1 MFKKKKLLITTALS
15 GLMVSGALAQQ
26 STPPA
31 GAQPSQPS
39 AADKQSQPGAM
50 QNQNQSGSSMQSQT
64 QKSPPATTAAT
75 TPGKESPKFVQSQSP
90 DQFLASKFNGMDVV
104 GADNK
109 KIGDVNDILF
119 AKEGKIEAF
128 VVGVGGFLGIG
139 RKDVALAPSAFEFTK
154 DDNENKLKLSM
165 TKEQLEQAP
174 NFEPYQ
180 EPRPAT
186 TGAGPGG
193 TSKPASAPR
202 APAPTP
208 NR

>member
-1 MFKKKKLLITTALS
+1 MFKKLLITTALS

-26 STPPA
+26 SSPPA

-39 AADKQSQPGAM
+39 AMDKQSQPSAMDKQSQPGAM
-50 QNQNQSGSSMQSQT
+50 DKQGQPSSMQSQSKPT
-64 QKSPPATTAAT
+64 PSATTGAAT
-75 TPGKESPKFVQSQSP
+75 AGKESPKFVQSQSP

-128 VVGVGGFLGIG
+128 VIGVGGFLGIG

-154 DDNENKLKLSM
+154 DNNENKLKLSM

-186 TGAGPGG
+186 TGTGAG
-193 TSKPASAPR
+193 TPR
-202 APAPTP
+202 SPSPTP
-208 NR
+208 SR